1 VQAAEDGARDETGR
15 PPLGTE
21 LDGLVLRLA
30 RENPRWG
37 YRRIRG
43 ELLKLGQPVS
53 ATAIQRVLRRH
64 RVPPAPRRAA
74 LTWPAFLRAHAAGL
88 LACDF
93 FVVETVRLQ
102 VLYVLFVLEV
112 QTRRGFLAGCT
123 AHPTAA
129 WVTQQA
135 RSLTWTMDAADVRPT
150 LPLRRGDGCRQAEVA
165 DAPGPQPRPQ
175 GLSNR
180 PAGGV

>member
-74 LTWPAFLRAHAAGL
+74 LTWPAFLRAHADGL

-93 FVVETVRLQ
+93 FAVETVRLQ
-102 VLYVLFVLEV
+102 VVYALFFIQVC
-112 QTRRGFLAGCT
+112 TRRVVLAGCT

-129 WVTQQA
+129 WVAQQA
-135 RSLTWTMDAADVRPT
+135 RNVTCDLDEAAIQPTVLLRDRDAKWFC
-150 LPLRRGDGCRQAEVA
+150 CR
-165 DAPGPQPRPQ
+165 
-175 GLSNR
+175 
-180 PAGGV
+180 